1 MPSHEKLQK
10 HGHHRH
16 VGQLPRHHAGHSPQE
31 RTRQAWATCYLLP
44 ALPATCYRLAHQK
57 PTVCLIAISRP
68 SNSLHFI
75 AKGTPGPPTL
85 VGENINFDIVKY
97 LPGTGSKDNE
107 HLWTLPP
114 VTEVPADAPGVV
126 TPDPAVVTPDPA
138 AAIPDSAAT
147 IPDPTPATQ
156 LLPSSTPA
164 PAPRLAQA
172 AEIVAIT
179 KRGRAVRRPKHLR
192 Q

>member
-1 MPSHEKLQK
+1 MRAPNESAHCLLGKANL
-10 HGHHRH
+10 RH
-16 VGQLPRHHAGHSPQE
+16 SVSRKQVFPQ
-31 RTRQAWATCYLLP
+31 
-44 ALPATCYRLAHQK
+44 
-57 PTVCLIAISRP
+57 IAISRP
-68 SNSLHFI
+68 SNYLHFI

-85 VGENINFDIVKY
+85 IGENINFDIVKY
-97 LPGTGSKDNE
+97 LPGTEPKDNE

-114 VTEVPADAPGVV
+114 VIEVPADAPGVVTPDPAVV

-156 LLPSSTPA
+156 LLPSNIPA
-164 PAPRLAQA
+164 TAPRLAQA

>member
-1 MPSHEKLQK
+1 M
-10 HGHHRH
+10 
-16 VGQLPRHHAGHSPQE
+16 
-31 RTRQAWATCYLLP
+31 
-44 ALPATCYRLAHQK
+44 
-57 PTVCLIAISRP
+57 IAISRP
-68 SNSLHFI
+68 SNYLHFI

-85 VGENINFDIVKY
+85 IGENINFDIVKY

-126 TPDPAVVTPDPA
+126 IPDPAVVIPDPAVVTPDPAVVTPDPA

-147 IPDPTPATQ
+147 IPDPTPTTQ
-156 LLPSSTPA
+156 LLPSNIPA
-164 PAPRLAQA
+164 TAPRLAQA